1 MGWIPAFAGMTGER
15 LCLKLKPYPEI
26 HNMKKI
32 LIIQADFY
40 KEISKLLL
48 EGATKKIINA
58 GYEYEVVTVPGA
70 FEIPTVIAFAKDSGN
85 YAGYV
90 ALGCVIRG
98 ETTHYDY
105 VCLESARGLNELAM
119 KEKLAIGYGI
129 ITVENEAQAIARADS
144 KQKDKGGFAAHA
156 CIEMIKLKEKFK

>member
-1 MGWIPAFAGMTGER
+1 MA
-15 LCLKLKPYPEI
+15 
-26 HNMKKI
+26 KI

-40 KEISKLLL
+40 KKISALLL
-48 EGATKKIINA
+48 EGATKKITDL

-70 FEIPTVIAFAKDSGN
+70 FEIPAVIAFAKDSKKYDGF
-85 YAGYV
+85 V

-129 ITVENEAQAIARADS
+129 ITVENEEQALARADL
-144 KQKDKGGFAAHA
+144 KKKDKGGFAANA
-156 CIEMIKLKEKFK
+156 CVEMIKLKKYFAG

>member
-1 MGWIPAFAGMTGER
+1 MA
-15 LCLKLKPYPEI
+15 
-26 HNMKKI
+26 KI

-40 KEISKLLL
+40 KKISAFLL
-48 EGATKKIINA
+48 EGATKKITDL

-70 FEIPTVIAFAKDSGN
+70 FEIPAVIAFAKDSNKYDGF
-85 YAGYV
+85 V

-105 VCLESARGLNELAM
+105 VCSESARGLNELAI

-129 ITVENEAQAIARADS
+129 ITVENEEQAIARADI
-144 KQKDKGGFAAHA
+144 KKKDKGSFAANT
-156 CIEMIKLKEKFK
+156 CVEMIKLKKYFAS